1 MRLQVCGWRTVW
13 GAAIDS
19 TQQQQQQ
26 RQHRKQIVTLVV
38 VVVRDSKQ
46 QQRGSTGARGCY
58 YQVWAREA
66 LAGPEGWRKCGA
78 VERCVWRVGPRDALA
93 RACCPGYASSSSA
106 NSPSTPRPHTSMRGA
121 RRLQASSSSLGRL
134 RWGTN
139 AAAQTRHTSIAPLQP
154 AAPGPTFAPLAGQTA
169 RAYFCQCQLADRYRR
184 GTFCTYRGYIWIKPH
199 LQPARELC
207 ICTPS
212 ISVRGLPA
220 ASTSTHLLLSLL
232 SIAALRPRRALCP
245 SISPP
250 NRIFF
255 ETLAAFRHTLTM
267 TSRVPTVQ
275 ATMASSPR

>member
-26 RQHRKQIVTLVV
+26 RQHRKQIVTLV

-139 AAAQTRHTSIAPLQP
+139 AAAQTSIAPLQP
-154 AAPGPTFAPLAGQTA
+154 AAPGPTFALWQGRRRELTSGSASLPIDTGEEPFTRTGGTSGSSHTYSPRESCAYA
-169 RAYFCQCQLADRYRR
+169 RRVSLFVVCQL
-184 GTFCTYRGYIWIKPH
+184 P
-199 LQPARELC
+199 
-207 ICTPS
+207 
-212 ISVRGLPA
+212 LPA
-220 ASTSTHLLLSLL
+220 LISCCLC
-232 SIAALRPRRALCP
+232 CP
-245 SISPP
+245 SLPCARVAPSVPP
-250 NRIFF
+250 
-255 ETLAAFRHTLTM
+255 FRLLTASFLKRWQHFVIP
-267 TSRVPTVQ
+267 SR
-275 ATMASSPR
+275 

>member
-1 MRLQVCGWRTVW
+1 MSRAGRSDGRTRVS
-13 GAAIDS
+13 GRCLRCACRCADGGLS
-19 TQQQQQQ
+19 GEQQLT
-26 RQHRKQIVTLVV
+26 RPNNSSNGNNRKQSVALV

-46 QQRGSTGARGCY
+46 QQRGALGARGCY

-220 ASTSTHLLLSLL
+220 ALP
-232 SIAALRPRRALCP
+232 ALISCCLCCP
-245 SISPP
+245 SLPCA
-250 NRIFF
+250 RIAPSV
-255 ETLAAFRHTLTM
+255 LPFRLLT
-267 TSRVPTVQ
+267 
-275 ATMASSPR
+275 ASFLKRWQHSVIP